1 MVASSSRM
9 AEGKR
14 LGGMVVCP
22 PICPIW
28 WLLSVEML
36 GVEGVRQH
44 WGTSLPISWVT
55 LGSQEILVI
64 TCDVD

>member
-1 MVASSSRM
+1 MVAGSSGM

-22 PICPIW
+22 PICPLWGLI
-28 WLLSVEML
+28 SVEML

-55 LGSQEILVI
+55 LGSQEIFMI